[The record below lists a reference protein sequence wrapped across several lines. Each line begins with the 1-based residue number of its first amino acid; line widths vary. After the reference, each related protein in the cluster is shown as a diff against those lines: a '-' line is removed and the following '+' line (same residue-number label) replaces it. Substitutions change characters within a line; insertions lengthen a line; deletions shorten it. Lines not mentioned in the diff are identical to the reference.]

1 MTITVSDTKSRLGRP
16 STTSRTAILG
26 AARSLLLSEGQ
37 QALSMRRIAQ
47 QLGVTPPSLYGYFSN
62 KAQLLTALA
71 QELYD
76 GFDVQL
82 EAELPWPIALEQW
95 LNRWRNCLSAAPEAL
110 FMVGMMA
117 TSPRGLRE
125 LEAVASLLR
134 PVLADDAQAVAQAQS
149 LWWMVLSFCSF
160 EQDAKQPGVLKHLK
174 QALPQGNEASWL
186 QRHLAVDDYT
196 QMWRATVAR
205 NIAGLEVM
213 AGKVGRD

>member
-1 MTITVSDTKSRLGRP
+1 MNTRPSMTKSRLGRP
-16 STTSRTAILG
+16 SATSRGAILE
-26 AARSLLLSEGQ
+26 AARALLLSEGQ

-47 QLGVTPPSLYGYFSN
+47 QLGVTPTSLYGYFAN

-82 EAELPWPIALEQW
+82 ETELPWPLAIEHW
-95 LNRWRNCLSAAPEAL
+95 LNRWRDCLSGAPEAL

-117 TSPRGLRE
+117 TTPRGLRE

-134 PVLADDAQAVAQAQS
+134 PVLADDVQAVAQAQS
-149 LWWMVLSFCSF
+149 LWWTVLSFCSF

-174 QALPQGNEASWL
+174 QALPQDGEASWL
-186 QRHLAVDDYT
+186 QGHLAVDDYT

-205 NIAGLEVM
+205 NIAGLEVL
-213 AGKVGRD
+213 AGKVG